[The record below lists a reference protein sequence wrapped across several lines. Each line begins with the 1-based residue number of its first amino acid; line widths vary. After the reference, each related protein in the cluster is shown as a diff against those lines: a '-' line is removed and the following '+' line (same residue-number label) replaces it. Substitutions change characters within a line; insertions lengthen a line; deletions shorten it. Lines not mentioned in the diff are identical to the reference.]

1 MVLVAPRSRVR
12 RISQRPPVGVGVRHS
27 RRPPSRPSAA
37 PGLRRG
43 RAVRAVPGGGS
54 GGGGWLWQL
63 VVTVTVAAA
72 VVAAGLAVGVELD
85 SGDRVDGGSGEV
97 VPYGP

>member
-1 MVLVAPRSRVR
+1 
-12 RISQRPPVGVGVRHS
+12 
-27 RRPPSRPSAA
+27 
-37 PGLRRG
+37 
-43 RAVRAVPGGGS
+43 
-54 GGGGWLWQL
+54 